1 MSNFYAFI
9 NRYNNREAQAIY
21 EAELEKRRIRKAKID
36 DFFTENVCL
45 GNQLVLDTLALS
57 SDGLILKDDV
67 AGDYWVVSWDKSS
80 AFRLRAFKRCQTLE
94 EAKNYFFALSE
105 ESP

>member
-9 NRYNNREAQAIY
+9 NRYDNREAQAIY

-36 DFFTENVCL
+36 DFFTDNICV
-45 GNQLVLDTLALS
+45 GNQVVLDTLALS
-57 SDGLILKDDV
+57 SDGLILKDDI
-67 AGDYWVVSWDKSS
+67 ACDYWVASFDKTS
-80 AFRLRAFKRCQTLE
+80 AFRLRAFKRCSTLE
-94 EAKNYFFALSE
+94 EAKALFFALSE